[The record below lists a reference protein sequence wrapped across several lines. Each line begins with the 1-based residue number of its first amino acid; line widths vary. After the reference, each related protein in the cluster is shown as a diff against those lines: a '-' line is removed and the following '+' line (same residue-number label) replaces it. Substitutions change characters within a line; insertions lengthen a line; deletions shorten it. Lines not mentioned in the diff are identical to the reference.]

1 MPAARRKGKRAY
13 IMDKTQVREKR
24 MGRIIKMKLKAL
36 EEGQFEI
43 EEMTVSLDDGAILGV
58 IPEFYYKEYK
68 GQSLYADTCLVG
80 ERPILVRALAI
91 FNLRLPGIVTDVIDW
106 IDKDYDWIDKIL
118 FYPVTVDDGYQGTVR
133 RELAVSLDKGEYQP
147 LYRRYVSML
156 AIKSYCRNELSGDV
170 SFPVE
175 LYEKDLKRIFRTR
188 KPICI
193 LMREQIEKW
202 QKELSFQQM
211 VFVVEYVSLTGKKR
225 RESEYENKK

>member
-133 RELAVSLDKGEYQP
+133 RELAVSLDKGEYQS

-211 VFVVEYVSLTGKKR
+211 VFVVEYVSLTGKKG